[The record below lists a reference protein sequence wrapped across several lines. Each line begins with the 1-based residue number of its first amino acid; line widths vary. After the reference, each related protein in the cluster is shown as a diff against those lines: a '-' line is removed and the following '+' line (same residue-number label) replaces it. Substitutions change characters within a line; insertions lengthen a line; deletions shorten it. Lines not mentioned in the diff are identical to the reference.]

1 VKGTSRRI
9 KSRVTRLQTITVHI
23 SPHLGGLAPET
34 RDVVAYINDEA
45 ERRRTGVK
53 FTATANRIEATGP
66 IEAAANTSTFGGLML
81 MEAIAAGYLE
91 GEEAVLRRGNSQH
104 RKKLRRHDK
113 TKAGNRDK
121 AAREQAIKNRDAT
134 RRIAEA
140 GDAFI
145 GPSAVVPGSWPKAWI
160 DGVYMPILNPEKLR
174 DDDNG

>member
-9 KSRVTRLQTITVHI
+9 KSRISRLRTITVHI
-23 SPHLGGLAPET
+23 SPYASGLAPET
-34 RDVVAYINDEA
+34 RDVVAYITDEA

-53 FTATANRIEATGP
+53 FWATANKIEATGP

-81 MEAIAAGYLE
+81 LGAIAAGYLE

-104 RKKLRRHDK
+104 RKKLRRHAK
-113 TKAGNRDK
+113 TKAGNHDK
-121 AAREQAIKNRDAT
+121 AAREQLIKNREAT

-145 GPSAVVPGSWPKAWI
+145 GPSGVVPASWPKAWI
-160 DGVYMPILNPEKLR
+160 DGLYMPIVHPPTRRGRK
-174 DDDNG
+174 G

>member
-1 VKGTSRRI
+1 MKSSSRIIRCKI
-9 KSRVTRLQTITVHI
+9 ARLRTITVHI
-23 SPHLGGLAPET
+23 SPYANGLAPET

-53 FTATANRIEATGP
+53 FRATANKIEATGP

-104 RKKLRRHDK
+104 RKKLRRHNK

-121 AAREQAIKNRDAT
+121 AAREQAIKNREGT

-140 GDAFI
+140 ADAFI
-145 GPSAVVPGSWPKAWI
+145 GPSAIVGGLGQRPGSTVSICHCSAVI
-160 DGVYMPILNPEKLR
+160 SGA
-174 DDDNG
+174 

>member
-1 VKGTSRRI
+1 
-9 KSRVTRLQTITVHI
+9 
-23 SPHLGGLAPET
+23 
-34 RDVVAYINDEA
+34 
-45 ERRRTGVK
+45 
-53 FTATANRIEATGP
+53 
-66 IEAAANTSTFGGLML
+66 ML

-160 DGVYMPILNPEKLR
+160 DGVYTNVDVLAAASIGPVASILFAVAVNLTPVR
-174 DDDNG
+174 RRSASSFI